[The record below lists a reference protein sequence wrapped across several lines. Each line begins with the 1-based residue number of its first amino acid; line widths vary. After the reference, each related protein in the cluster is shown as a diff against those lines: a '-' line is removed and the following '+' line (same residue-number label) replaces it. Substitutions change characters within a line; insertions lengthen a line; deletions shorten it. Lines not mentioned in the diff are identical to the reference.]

1 VQLTCLSSA
10 FCVALTLAIS
20 PGYSLEATSPDD
32 ATSASSSDSG
42 LPADGNETET
52 DPLVSLSRTGKIRN
66 FSKVELCTAAASVAA
81 ANRLPVSFFSRL
93 IQQESGF
100 KPHVVS
106 PAGAQGI
113 AQFMPRVAASYGLV
127 NPFEPIAALVASG
140 KLLANLVLQ
149 FGNLG
154 LAAAAY
160 NAGPRR
166 VQAWMAKKG
175 KLPAETRHYVHSVT
189 GRPAEHWAQLA
200 GKDSDVNPVLPATC
214 STAAQPDEPS
224 KPAIEIARGDVS
236 PNRQTPLLP
245 RFNGRAHAS
254 DQSAHARVVRGSMP
268 RPSQFAIGLPVS
280 RFAAMAQP
288 IIMREGPRAA
298 RHSRAEA
305 TRKPVRSFR
314 PIEGTKTPSIMVEEK
329 VADSRGGSV
338 RRGPVKAAHQNPT
351 PRKSSKLVRLAAAR

>member
-10 FCVALTLAIS
+10 FCVAVTLAIS
-20 PGYSLEATSPDD
+20 PCYSLEAVSPAD
-32 ATSASSSDSG
+32 AITPSNSGSG
-42 LPADGNETET
+42 LPADGNEA
-52 DPLVSLSRTGKIRN
+52 DGNALVSLSRTGQVRD

-81 ANRLPVSFFSRL
+81 ANRLPVSFFARL

-127 NPFEPIAALVASG
+127 NPFEPIAALMASG
-140 KLLANLVLQ
+140 TLLANLVLQ

-160 NAGPRR
+160 NAGPKR
-166 VQAWMAKKG
+166 VQDWMAKKG

-189 GRPAEHWAQLA
+189 GRPAEHWVQHA

-214 STAAQPDEPS
+214 STAVQPRELS
-224 KPAIEIARGDVS
+224 KPAIEIARVDVQ
-236 PNRQTPLLP
+236 PKQQALLQP
-245 RFNGRAHAS
+245 RFNGHAHAFS
-254 DQSAHARVVRGSMP
+254 QSARSRVVRGSMP
-268 RPSQFAIGLPVS
+268 RPSQFAVGLPVS

-288 IIMREGPRAA
+288 IIMHEEKRAA
-298 RHSRAEA
+298 RRSPAEA
-305 TRKPVRSFR
+305 PRATERSFR
-314 PIEGTKTPSIMVEEK
+314 PIERTKTPAIMVEEK
-329 VADSRGGSV
+329 AVDLRGGSA
-338 RRGPVKAAHQNPT
+338 RRRQVQAAFQNPAAK
-351 PRKSSKLVRLAAAR
+351 KSSKLVRLAAAR